1 MLLLN
6 LDMLCKPYSRI
17 GKHKRRAAG
26 DMKTACLL
34 DSSGKAATT

>member
-6 LDMLCKPYSRI
+6 LDVLRKPYSCI

-26 DMKTACLL
+26 DMNIACLR
-34 DSSGKAATT
+34 DSAGKAATT